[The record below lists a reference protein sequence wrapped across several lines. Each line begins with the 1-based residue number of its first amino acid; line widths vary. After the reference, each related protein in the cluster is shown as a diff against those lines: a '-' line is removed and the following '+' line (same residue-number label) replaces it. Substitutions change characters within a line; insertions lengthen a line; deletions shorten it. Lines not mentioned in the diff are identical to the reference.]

1 MAISSDDVSVLL
13 SSALT
18 TSKGFHTTSITRL
31 ALRGSRLRSCTPHL
45 YFTLSAQLFVD
56 PYELDHRRAFYTFQ
70 RFGGGDLEAPVFA
83 PGAAGAGGPSG
94 LLLDL
99 AVPEGGDDE
108 SVLSI
113 EVPLH
118 ARYGVPRTE
127 GEPIDEVLL
136 PPPEAFW
143 ACAQEGAVGSGG
155 AGRAQVSD
163 ALREVV
169 ELAPAL
175 EDASTLVLI
184 PRAEPVRAQTLR
196 VPVGDGGD
204 VALVET
210 GTIVVILVAFAYLL
224 RVITRVSRAQYA
236 AVHISV
242 AKKD

>member
-1 MAISSDDVSVLL
+1 MAISSDDASILL
-13 SSALT
+13 YSALT
-18 TSKGFHTTSITRL
+18 SSKGFHTTSITRL
-31 ALRGSRLRSCTPHL
+31 ALRDL
-45 YFTLSAQLFVD
+45 
-56 PYELDHRRAFYTFQ
+56 YELDHRRAFYTFQ
-70 RFGGGDLEAPVFA
+70 LFGGGDLEAPVFA

-118 ARYGVPRTE
+118 ARYGVPKTE

-155 AGRAQVSD
+155 AGCAQVSD
-163 ALREVV
+163 ALREVI
-169 ELAPAL
+169 ELVPAL

-184 PRAEPVRAQTLR
+184 PRVEPVRAQTLR

-204 VALVET
+204 VALAET

-224 RVITRVSRAQYA
+224 RVRLC
-236 AVHISV
+236 ISV
-242 AKKD
+242 WQKKTCDHWCGVFGVTNSHNRDD